1 MQPVVLYIML
11 LYAAVFLN
19 IFYLLATYTNA
30 EYCYIHD
37 KTCSSFCT
45 KLQLDCYNIIAK
57 VFRKTVLK
65 SFLLC

>member
-45 KLQLDCYNIIAK
+45 KLAWLRYYKNIMKI
-57 VFRKTVLK
+57 FTVRI
-65 SFLLC
+65 